1 MIVILGWE
9 EGRSLLT
16 IFCLAI
22 AISVSRDLCGDRL
35 NNLSVKEFAVG
46 DQLDKCRNNYGNKPK
61 RIHSFQAAT

>member
-1 MIVILGWE
+1 M
-9 EGRSLLT
+9 
-16 IFCLAI
+16 
-22 AISVSRDLCGDRL
+22 SRDLWGDRL